1 MFSRRHPFLF
11 FILSLCTICASALV
25 VITLVV
31 AIGFGSLDRPDMR
44 GGGDNL
50 VGIVE
55 VTGIIYD
62 SDTVIRQI
70 KEFREDDTIKAI
82 LLRINSPGGTVGPA
96 QEIYREIE
104 KTVPVKKVVASMGTV
119 AASGGYY
126 IAAATDGIMANPGT
140 ITGSIGVI
148 MSYTNYK
155 ELFEK
160 IGLSSVVIK
169 SGEYKDIGSPIREM
183 TEVEQGILQN
193 FVDGTK
199 KQFVEAVAAGRDM
212 PLDRA
217 TTLADGRI
225 YTGEEARD
233 NGLVDRL
240 GNLEDAIA
248 WTGELAG
255 IEGEISTV
263 YAREA
268 EYSLLDILLGTTEG
282 SIIEKLSQRLMLQ
295 AAYLLDVQAGG
306 IDR

>member
-11 FILSLCTICASALV
+11 FVLSLCAICASALV
-25 VITLVV
+25 VVAIVI
-31 AIGFGSLDRPDMR
+31 AIGFGSLDRPDLQGR
-44 GGGDNL
+44 GENL
-50 VGIVE
+50 VGIIE

-62 SDTVIRQI
+62 SDETIRQI
-70 KEFREDDTIKAI
+70 KEFRENDSIRAI

-104 KTVPVKKVVASMGTV
+104 KTVPVKKVVVSMGTV

-126 IAAATDGIMANPGT
+126 IAAAADGIMANPGT

-148 MSYTNYK
+148 MNYTNYR

-183 TEVEQGILQN
+183 TDVEKGILQD

-199 KQFVEAVAAGRDM
+199 RQFVEAVATGRDM
-212 PLDRA
+212 PLDKA
-217 TTLADGRI
+217 SSLADGRI

-240 GNLEDAIA
+240 GNLEDAIL

-255 IEGEISTV
+255 IEGEISTIH
-263 YAREA
+263 ARKA
-268 EYSLLDILLGTTEG
+268 DYSLLDLLLGTTEG
-282 SIIEKLSQRLMLQ
+282 SILENLTQRLMPQ
-295 AAYLLDVQAGG
+295 AAYLLDVPGDHRQ
-306 IDR
+306 

>member
-25 VITLVV
+25 VITLVIT
-31 AIGFGSLDRPDMR
+31 IGFGSLDRPELQ
-44 GGGDNL
+44 GGGKNL
-50 VGIVE
+50 VGIIE

-62 SDTVIRQI
+62 SDETIRQI
-70 KEFREDDTIKAI
+70 KEFRENDSIKAI

-104 KTVPVKKVVASMGTV
+104 KTVTEKKVVASMGTV

-126 IAAATDGIMANPGT
+126 IAAAADGIMANPGT

-148 MSYTNYK
+148 MNYTNYR

-169 SGEYKDIGSPIREM
+169 SGEYKDIGSPMREM
-183 TEVEQGILQN
+183 TDEEKGILQD

-199 KQFVEAVAAGRDM
+199 RQFVEAVATGRDM
-212 PLDRA
+212 SMDKA
-217 TTLADGRI
+217 FGLADGRI

-240 GNLEDAIA
+240 GNLEDAIS

-263 YAREA
+263 YARRA
-268 EYSLLDILLGTTEG
+268 DYSLLDMLIGTTEE
-282 SIIEKLSQRLMLQ
+282 SIFENLARRLMPQ
-295 AAYLLDVQAGG
+295 AAYLLDVPGEHRQ
-306 IDR
+306 